1 MFIYTEGAKGNILG
15 CDSQASGPPVC
26 QLKGDQVLYR
36 SALGCGMFLHE
47 GLASLP
53 PHVEIHGALAPE
65 RLKVILQQTRLS
77 FCHPLLPPT
86 EPFVARLTK

>member
-15 CDSQASGPPVC
+15 SDSQASGPRFVN
-26 QLKGDQVLYR
+26 LKEIKFFTEVLW
-36 SALGCGMFLHE
+36 AAGCSFTKGWLPF
-47 GLASLP
+47 P

-65 RLKVILQQTRLS
+65 RLKVILQQTRLT